1 MKAKWLVSLFL
12 AFGLSFG
19 WSLSKA
25 DDLPKNVDFDTLFTF
40 PLAVE
45 GLTGDDD
52 GNLYTTERG
61 GNPCLVK
68 RIHVATK
75 TVEVVGNVP
84 GLCSPSGLAFDKNGI
99 LFIADAPDI
108 YKLNPVPSGVGP
120 GPAATIFITGLVPG
134 ANGLAFDRHGNLWTG
149 DGTTGQGRVWKI
161 TPAGEVTE
169 EFRIQ
174 PMAATNLEIGISF
187 GIGQVFGSLVTS
199 VGRDARTLPPGQ
211 IDANRAATLTG
222 GGSQPLVANGLAFDR
237 KGDLYNADTAR
248 GAIWKIRFK
257 KNGELENH
265 QTGCDI
271 AFTPNTLCLKN
282 IYVAHPLLE
291 GTDGIAL
298 DKEGNIW
305 NSANERNAI
314 VVVTE
319 DKKVVEIFRNDPDGT
334 THLRNTGPLEFPTS
348 PFLLGKTFCTANSDG
363 NRRDNSPAASTVAG
377 VNVGELGGVGQPL
390 GKISCMDKKLKIEGL
405 PLPVK

>member
-1 MKAKWLVSLFL
+1 MGS
-12 AFGLSFG
+12 
-19 WSLSKA
+19 
-25 DDLPKNVDFDTLFTF
+25 
-40 PLAVE
+40 
-45 GLTGDDD
+45 
-52 GNLYTTERG
+52 
-61 GNPCLVK
+61 
-68 RIHVATK
+68 
-75 TVEVVGNVP
+75 VP
-84 GLCSPSGLAFDKNGI
+84 G
-99 LFIADAPDI
+99 
-108 YKLNPVPSGVGP
+108 
-120 GPAATIFITGLVPG
+120 T
-134 ANGLAFDRHGNLWTG
+134 NGLAFDRHGNLWTG
-149 DGTTGQGRVWKI
+149 DGTTGLGRVWKI

-187 GIGQVFGSLVTS
+187 GMGQVFGSSVTA
-199 VGRDARTLPPGQ
+199 VGRDPRTLPPG
-211 IDANRAATLTG
+211 T
-222 GGSQPLVANGLAFDR
+222 SQPLVANGLAFDS

-248 GAIWKIRFK
+248 GAIWRVKFK
-257 KNGELENH
+257 NNGELENH

-271 AFTPNTLCLKN
+271 IFTPNTLCLSN

-314 VVVTE
+314 VVVTK
-319 DKKVVEIFRNDPDGT
+319 DKKVIEIFRNDPDNT

-363 NRRDNSPAASTVAG
+363 GRRDNSPASA
-377 VNVGELGGVGQPL
+377 GELGGPGQPL

-405 PLPVK
+405 PLPVH

>member
-1 MKAKWLVSLFL
+1 MKTVRMLALVFVL
-12 AFGLSFG
+12 ALGVG
-19 WSLSKA
+19 RSLSWA
-25 DDLPKNVDFDTLFTF
+25 DDLPKNVDFETLVTF
-40 PLAVE
+40 PLAIE
-45 GLTGDDD
+45 GLTGDD

-68 RIHVATK
+68 RIHVSTK
-75 TVEVVGNVP
+75 TVEVVGNIP
-84 GLCSPSGLAFDKNGI
+84 APCSPSGIAFDKDGF
-99 LFIADAPDI
+99 LLIADAPDI
-108 YKLNPVPSGVGP
+108 YKLDPTPSGAGP
-120 GPAATIFITGLVPG
+120 GPAASLFVTGLVPG
-134 ANGLAFDRHGNLWTG
+134 ANGIAVDRHGNFWTG
-149 DGTTGQGRVWKI
+149 DGTSGQGRVWKI
-161 TPAGEVTE
+161 TPAGIVTE

-174 PMAATNLEIGISF
+174 PMGATNLEIGLSF
-187 GIGQVFGSLVTS
+187 GIGQVFGQDVTS
-199 VGRDARTLPPGQ
+199 VGRDARTLPPGL
-211 IDANRAATLTG
+211 IDAARAATNTL
-222 GGSQPLVANGLAFDR
+222 GSQPLVANGLAFNR
-237 KGDLYNADTAR
+237 RGDLFVADTAR
-248 GAIWKIRFK
+248 GAIWKVRFK
-257 KNGELENH
+257 HNGELENH

-271 AFTPNTLCLKN
+271 VFTENTLCLKN

-319 DKKVVEIFRNDPDGT
+319 DKKVIEIFRNAPDNI

-348 PFLLGKTFCTANSDG
+348 PFLLGKKFCTANSDG
-363 NRRDNSPAASTVAG
+363 NRRDNSPAASSVPG
-377 VNVGELGGVGQPL
+377 DNVGELGGVGQPL

>member
-1 MKAKWLVSLFL
+1 MKGKWFISLVL
-12 AFGLSFG
+12 AFALSLG
-19 WSLSKA
+19 YSLARA
-25 DDLPKNVDFDTLFTF
+25 DDLPKNVDFETLVTF
-40 PLAVE
+40 PLAIE

-52 GNLYTTERG
+52 GNLYTSERG
-61 GNPCLVK
+61 GNPSCLVK
-68 RIHVATK
+68 RINVATK
-75 TVEVVGNVP
+75 TVEVVGNIP
-84 GLCSPSGLAFDKNGI
+84 APCSPSGIAFDKNGF
-99 LFIADAPDI
+99 LLIADAPDI
-108 YKLNPVPSGVGP
+108 YKLNPVPSGAGP
-120 GPAATIFITGLVPG
+120 GPTATLFVTGLVPG

-149 DGTTGQGRVWKI
+149 DGTAGQGRVWKI
-161 TPAGEVTE
+161 TPAGVVTE

-187 GIGQVFGSLVTS
+187 GTGQVFGSGVTS

-211 IDANRAATLTG
+211 IDAARAATNIA
-222 GGSQPLVANGLAFDR
+222 GSQPLVANGLAFNK
-237 KGDLYNADTAR
+237 KGDLFVADTAR
-248 GAIWKIRFK
+248 GVIWKIKFK
-257 KNGELENH
+257 HNGELENH

-271 AFTPNTLCLKN
+271 VFTPNTLCLSN

-319 DKKVVEIFRNDPDGT
+319 DKKVIEIFRNDPDNT

-363 NRRDNSPAASTVAG
+363 GRRDNSPVSA
-377 VNVGELGGVGQPL
+377 GELGGSGQPL